1 MRSRSCA
8 ARSPARSRTG
18 PTRAVIAA
26 LTRLLPSHLRLHRIV
41 TPGTL
46 LAWHRRLIKNKWTY
60 PTTSGRPPVL
70 EEIRELVQRLARQ
83 NPRWGHRRIEGELLG
98 LGYRVGA
105 GTIRRILAA
114 AGLAPAPRRASPTWR
129 QFLASRAAGILACDF
144 LHVDTV
150 FLRRLHALFVM
161 EIQTRRVHILG
172 VTAHP
177 TSPWITQQ
185 ARNLLMD
192 LGERA
197 SQFRFLIRD
206 RDSKFTAAFDDVL
219 AGNGARIIKT
229 PVRSP
234 RANSFAERY
243 VGTLRRECLDHLLIY
258 GEQHDWRCRAGSAKR
273 AQAEPDRSRFPRGR
287 MTRTNAFPLVVFRF
301 TAPSP
306 SCERPPIVHLSPVI
320 SQNRHSGCHATG
332 VASAAPLRSAV
343 DQAPLGAIR
352 DQRLLYAPWLP
363 LLLWTSFHEQILGHI
378 LGNIQRLLYQ
388 PRNLTSS

>member
-1 MRSRSCA
+1 VLFRLLYLLMA
-8 ARSPARSRTG
+8 HLFGWLALLARNDTLKDVEILVLRHGVAVLRRQVAR
-18 PTRAVIAA
+18 PKPDWADRAVIAA
-26 LTRLLPSHLRLHRIV
+26 LTRLLPTHLRLHRIV

-60 PTTSGRPPVL
+60 PTTSGRPPVP
-70 EEIRELVQRLARQ
+70 EEIRELVQRLVRQ
-83 NPRWGHRRIEGELLG
+83 NPRWGHRRIQGELLG

-114 AGLAPAPRRASPTWR
+114 GLAPAPRRASPTWR
-129 QFLASRAAGILACDF
+129 QFLASQAAGIVACDF

-150 FLRRLHALFVM
+150 FLRRLHVLFVM

-192 LGERA
+192 LGARA

-206 RDSKFTAAFDDVL
+206 RDSKFTAAFDDVF
-219 AGNGARIIKT
+219 AGNGARVIKT

-234 RANSFAERY
+234 RTNSFAERY

-258 GEQHDWRCRAGSAKR
+258 GERHLQRIL
-273 AQAEPDRSRFPRGR
+273 AEYTRHYNEHRPHQSRGQ
-287 MTRTNAFPLVVFRF
+287 
-301 TAPSP
+301 
-306 SCERPPIVHLSPVI
+306 RPPLHEPG
-320 SQNRHSGCHATG
+320 R
-332 VASAAPLRSAV
+332 AV
-343 DQAPLGAIR
+343 DMTARITHGQVVHGLISEYGRAA
-352 DQRLLYAPWLP
+352 
-363 LLLWTSFHEQILGHI
+363 
-378 LGNIQRLLYQ
+378 
-388 PRNLTSS
+388 